1 MMDQIAFACASKHS
15 GHYCVTASVNRV
27 NFLNP
32 VEVGELLSLK
42 ASINYTGNTSMV
54 VGLRV
59 EAENIQTGEIKHCN
73 SSYFTM
79 IAKASE
85 GKNTPVPG
93 LILDSEESIRRFTRS
108 LKRLKDGRLR
118 DSTFSSEEF
127 KVEDYLQELVGKN
140 AQITYKVES

>member
-1 MMDQIAFACASKHS
+1 MNLMDQIAFACASKHS

-32 VEVGELLSLK
+32 VEVGELLSMK

-54 VGLRV
+54 VGVRV
-59 EAENIQTGEIKHCN
+59 EAENIQTGEVKHCN

-79 IAKASE
+79 VAKDEE

-93 LILDSEESIRRFTRS
+93 LILDSEESIRRFARS
-108 LKRLKDGRLR
+108 LKRQQDGRLR

-127 KVEDYLQELVGKN
+127 KVQDYLEVLVGKN
-140 AQITYKVES
+140 AQVIYQG